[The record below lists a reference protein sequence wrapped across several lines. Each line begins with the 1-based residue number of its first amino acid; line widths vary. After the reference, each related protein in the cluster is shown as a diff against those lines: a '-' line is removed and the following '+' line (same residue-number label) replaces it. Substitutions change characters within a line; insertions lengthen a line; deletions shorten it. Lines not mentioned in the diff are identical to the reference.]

1 MKLKTDVYDELA
13 DWLVTTFRALP
24 GIKKP
29 EFMDLIEF
37 LLKRKNTSTCRR
49 SREFCGGPSSPTK
62 LEKNLIREFEVL
74 NACLM
79 LCQESVMVQQK
90 EPCNEKRLS

>member
-37 LLKRKNTSTCRR
+37 LLKQKSTSTCRR
-49 SREFCGGPSSPTK
+49 SREFCGDP
-62 LEKNLIREFEVL
+62 LLQL
-74 NACLM
+74 NW
-79 LCQESVMVQQK
+79 
-90 EPCNEKRLS
+90 RRT